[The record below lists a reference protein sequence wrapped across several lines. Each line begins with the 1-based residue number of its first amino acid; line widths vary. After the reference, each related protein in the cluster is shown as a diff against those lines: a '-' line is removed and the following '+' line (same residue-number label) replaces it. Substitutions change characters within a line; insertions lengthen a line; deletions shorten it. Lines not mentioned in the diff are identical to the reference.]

1 MQPMT
6 RPEMAAQFLEA
17 VKKGDRSA
25 VDRMLGAD
33 PSLVSA
39 KDERGTSA
47 VLLAHYY
54 GKADIAA
61 ALVSRVAAL
70 DIFEAA
76 TAGDAK
82 RVTVLVDADR
92 SLADAVAGDGYT
104 PLGLAAFF
112 KRQGVVKTLLER
124 GAKPSLP
131 SRDQGFTPLHSAVAT
146 DAGASENDIV
156 RLLLEAGADPNAKS
170 REGGTPLHSAAFT
183 GDVEIAE
190 LLLAYGADPNATDPK
205 GLTPLDIARDRRSVE
220 VEALLHRAVTDRR
233 RS

>member
-1 MQPMT
+1 
-6 RPEMAAQFLEA
+6 MATQFLEA

-25 VDRMLGAD
+25 VDRMLDAD
-33 PSLVSA
+33 PSLASA
-39 KDERGTSA
+39 KDEDGTSA

-54 GKADIAA
+54 GKPE
-61 ALVSRVAAL
+61 VAASLLSRAPEL
-70 DIFEAA
+70 DVFEAA

-82 RVTVLVDADR
+82 RVAALVDADR
-92 SLADAVAGDGYT
+92 SLANAAAHDGYS

-112 KRQGVVKTLLER
+112 KRRDAVKALLDR
-124 GAKPSLP
+124 GAKPSEP

-146 DAGASENDIV
+146 DAGAATAEIV

-183 GDVEIAE
+183 GDLEIAE

-205 GLTPLDIARDRRSVE
+205 GLTPLDIARDRRNRE
-220 VEALLHRAVTDRR
+220 AAALLQRALTNRR
-233 RS
+233 RG